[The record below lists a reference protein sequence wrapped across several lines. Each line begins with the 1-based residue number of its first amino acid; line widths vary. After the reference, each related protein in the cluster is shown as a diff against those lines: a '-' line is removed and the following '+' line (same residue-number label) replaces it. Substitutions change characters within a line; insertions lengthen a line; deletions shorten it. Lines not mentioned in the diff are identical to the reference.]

1 MKVGNKIK
9 GVAVTMAL
17 ILSSA
22 SSIYAAPKFNDVTDT
37 HWAYTAISTVAEK
50 GIIVGDGVNYNPT
63 QVINKFDTAKIL
75 ARVAGYSIIS
85 DYTPKSSTTYVI
97 NQLKQQLPKTWGS
110 FNKETENSIAY
121 LYENNVFTVDN
132 LTKLASKYS
141 DGSEIVNNLTKE
153 EMAVFLVKALGLNE
167 EAQTYK
173 SNYSFSDDSSISENA
188 KPYIYYL
195 YSQKVISGDNENK
208 FNPLNSITR
217 AEMATLLYKS
227 LYDDTPL
234 TKDKEEQTSEEK
246 PVETM
251 NVSSAEGKISRIY
264 TSNIMTIELQDGN
277 LKVCK
282 IKEDVLVYINGE
294 VSSVDKLKEGMQ
306 VFVVIVDNEVSEI
319 RVTSSVNEE
328 DEKES
333 EAKDNE
339 TKEDKTVEEV
349 DISKLSGKSYTV
361 EYIKNLNNENVI
373 GVLVKTVTPSG
384 DIEAEIQNFTIAQN
398 CIMKKSS
405 DNIKLSDI
413 KAEDVVT
420 LKVYNGK
427 VYYIE
432 LEEKNV
438 ILKGATL
445 TNKKLNASDVPVI
458 TVKAKD
464 GAEYELKIVST
475 SEIIRKG
482 EGEIKWRELRIGD
495 TLEIEKEYNTIISL
509 YAEGSYSEV
518 SGWVEEIKISEE
530 YPSIVIRD
538 SYGINREYRVSRAK
552 ILYGIKLGSKIT
564 AVLSS
569 QEIEAVTVINEEDD
583 TVIYGTVD
591 IAKSSYMYVDKS
603 STASVRVDFDTNTKV
618 YDAVS
623 DKNVKISDL
632 TNSMY
637 VMVTF
642 TNYSDNVAKKVT
654 ILSK

>member
-22 SSIYAAPKFNDVTDT
+22 SSISAALKFNDVTDS
-37 HWAYTAISTVAEK
+37 HWAYTAIATVAEK

-141 DGSEIVNNLTKE
+141 DESETINNLTKE

-167 EAQTYK
+167 EAQAYK
-173 SNYSFSDDSSISENA
+173 SSYAFSDDSSISENA

-234 TKDKEEQTSEEK
+234 TKEDNDQTDEEK
-246 PVETM
+246 PVETI

-264 TSNIMTIELQDGN
+264 TSNIITIELQDGN

-282 IKEDVLVYINGE
+282 IKESALVYINSE

-306 VFVVIVDNEVSEI
+306 VFAVIVDNEVSEI
-319 RVTSSVNEE
+319 RVLSSVKE

-333 EAKDNE
+333 EAKD
-339 TKEDKTVEEV
+339 DKTAEEV
-349 DISKLSGKSYTV
+349 DISTLSGKSYTV
-361 EYIKNLNNENVI
+361 EYIKNINNENVI

-398 CIMKKSS
+398 CIMKKLS

-420 LKVYNGK
+420 LKIYNGK

-432 LEEKNV
+432 LEEKNA

-464 GAEYELKIVST
+464 GAEYELKIVSA

-632 TNSMY
+632 TDSMY

-642 TNYSDNVAKKVT
+642 TNSSDNVAKKVT